1 MATIRPSDPPIFG
14 SVDEMMLAIMK
25 NFFQGQDVHCRTQY
39 TEGLPTPLV
48 VVRRDRRS
56 GTLALRSRDERF
68 LQPAIVSVNTI
79 TSGID
84 ADEQGEELQEM
95 CRFALEQAQ
104 ALQMSIPNCGS
115 IAIIEGSTFPAKAA
129 DWQTATSVVQYASL
143 PKGSMRYESV
153 YRVLIRPPDQSTIT
167 NRFKPSS

>member
-1 MATIRPSDPPIFG
+1 MGQISPADPPIFG
-14 SVDEMMLAIMK
+14 SVDELMLTIMK
-25 NFFQGQDVHCRTQY
+25 SFFAGQDVTCRTQY
-39 TEGLPTPLV
+39 TEGLDTPLV

-84 ADEQGEELQEM
+84 ADEVGEELQEM

-104 ALQMSIPNCGS
+104 ARQLFIPNCGS

-143 PKGSMRYESV
+143 PKGSVRYESV
-153 YRVLIRPPDQSTIT
+153 YRVLVRPPDQSTVT
-167 NRFKPSS
+167 NRFKP